1 MEKIPRLHYLQNLKN
16 KNTKKIMNFK
26 KESGRD
32 AKSNKLL
39 FNQNITFSKGV
50 TKIESLPIETVPEV
64 AFFGR
69 SNVGKSSLLNSITNK
84 SKLAYTSKSPG
95 RTRELNFFSLNK
107 NSKTLINIVDM
118 PGYGFAKASKGQIKE
133 WTNLSDLYLKTRKNL
148 RRVFLLMDDFAVS
161 YQIVLTKTDKIL
173 KVENLAELVLKEVE
187 KRKAIFPRVLV
198 TSSKSKIGIGEIREE
213 IISLIN

>member
-1 MEKIPRLHYLQNLKN
+1 
-16 KNTKKIMNFK
+16 MNFK

-148 RRVFLLMDDFAVS
+148 RRVFLLIDSRRKIMPIDNEIMDVMDDFAVS

-173 KVENLAELVLKEVE
+173 KVENLAELVLKEVK
-187 KRKAIFPRVLV
+187 KRKAIFTKILI
-198 TSSKSKIGIGEIREE
+198 TSSKSKFGIDDIREE
-213 IISLIN
+213 IASLIN